1 MFKKEMTTSC
11 VYTSSSGNIS
21 LTKKIFSSQKS
32 PCFPDKTNTLFENVI
47 TFERVKKIYN
57 LLLEKDIAISGYRKD
72 VGKCNKY

>member
-1 MFKKEMTTSC
+1 MVILSIQEKRNGEMFKKEMTTSC

-47 TFERVKKIYN
+47 TFERVKKYTIFY
-57 LLLEKDIAISGYRKD
+57 
-72 VGKCNKY
+72 